1 MAETLEVGLGLG
13 ASRRTFVEAGSSSVH
28 CLSLI
33 AEDVVQDPELA
44 PAKEFILLMGEKLT
58 ALQVGGAHELITI
71 HQLSYDLRFY

>member
-58 ALQVGGAHELITI
+58 ALQVRAHEYITF
-71 HQLSYDLRFY
+71 HQLSYDLR

>member
-1 MAETLEVGLGLG
+1 MAETLEVSLGLG

-58 ALQVGGAHELITI
+58 ALQVRAHEHITI

>member
-58 ALQVGGAHELITI
+58 ALQVRAHELITI
-71 HQLSYDLRFY
+71 HQLSYDLCFY

>member
-58 ALQVGGAHELITI
+58 ALQVTLRAHEHIKF
-71 HQLSYDLRFY
+71 HQLSYDLR